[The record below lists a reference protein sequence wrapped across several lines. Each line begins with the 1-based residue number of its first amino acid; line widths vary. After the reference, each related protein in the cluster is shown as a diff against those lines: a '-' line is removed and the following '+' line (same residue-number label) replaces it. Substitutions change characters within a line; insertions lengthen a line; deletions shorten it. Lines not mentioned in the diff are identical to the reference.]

1 MKKIVK
7 FASLFLAASLS
18 LCLCLAGCTD
28 GKTTSGGGSSLPDYD
43 ALENELAVT
52 ITGWIAPDTI
62 GTEEQMQLVKDVG
75 IDTLFLGAAGE
86 GTYIPNVN
94 SPTEGDRSV
103 YTLMEEYGIRAYLN
117 TNDLKVNELLVD
129 DMPFMQD
136 IDDFMGTIEAA
147 GIHEFLLCDTSTALM
162 EYLHYLM
169 AHGWEIAGSYQAEV
183 FPYSTRLGLR
193 MKKI

>member
-1 MKKIVK
+1 MTMLERVGSYSNEY
-7 FASLFLAASLS
+7 FNSLIREY
-18 LCLCLAGCTD
+18 TD
-28 GKTTSGGGSSLPDYD
+28 KGK
-43 ALENELAVT
+43 
-52 ITGWIAPDTI
+52 APKSH
-62 GTEEQMQLVKDVG
+62 GMNR
-75 IDTLFLGAAGE
+75 A
-86 GTYIPNVN
+86 
-94 SPTEGDRSV
+94 
-103 YTLMEEYGIRAYLN
+103 IRAYLN